1 MKKMNQTETSL
12 YSLDNGEAVTSLSS
26 FPSPQE
32 EYLAAFEDRAALF
45 LEYYAVEGK
54 SLKRRTLTRG
64 EFLALAETGAAY
76 LIEQGVVKG
85 DRVVHCFSGNSPYDL
100 VFRLAGVLAGCVPVT
115 VNWQADDN
123 QRIAWK
129 ARETGARMVL
139 YDRGFTDRI
148 DEIKAGLEKTTFF
161 AAENIETYRPAGK
174 VDYPPLSYEDEK
186 MIIFTSGT
194 TNEPKGVSLP
204 HRSFL
209 ANRFTYEW
217 HFEVNADTSV
227 GLLLVNPL
235 HHANSTAFSDWA
247 MRRPGTVVYL
257 LQRYGTVYW
266 KALVEAAGRGDDC
279 LVAPMVSRHIEFLE
293 SLADSGEL
301 PVAEEKIKE
310 ALSRTEMMIGSA
322 PVGPTTVKRVR
333 RFSNRLPNVRFGST
347 ETCLQVAATPMG
359 MPAEVLMR
367 AFEAGWSH
375 RYNGESL
382 VGYYI
387 GRGHPPF
394 TRIRAVRSLD
404 PENKGY
410 YQTCDT
416 GEPGYFVT
424 QGANIMDAYIGDDE
438 ATAEVFRE
446 GWYNGLRDIVFA
458 LKNERDGELDYYWVT
473 RDSALLIRG
482 GANYAYDQVA
492 AELSTVLTDD
502 FKLNPGQFKLV
513 VVGLRVESEHEDSCC
528 VTIELSGEAAAG
540 QAELEADFKPR
551 AWQKV
556 AKGYRPDFVR
566 FAGIPLNF
574 KGAVLYPQLKQ
585 DYREWLKSQGTPSLG

>member
-1 MKKMNQTETSL
+1 MNEIETSL
-12 YSLDNGEAVTSLSS
+12 YALDSGEAVTSLSS
-26 FPSPQE
+26 FTSPRD
-32 EYLAAFEDRAALF
+32 EYLAAFENPAELF
-45 LEYYAVEGK
+45 LEYYAFEGK
-54 SLKRRTLTRG
+54 NLKRRTLTRG
-64 EFLALAETGAAY
+64 EFLGLAEAGAAY
-76 LIEQGVVKG
+76 LIEQGAVKG
-85 DRVVHCFSGNSPYDL
+85 DRVLHCFSGNSVYDL

-123 QRIAWK
+123 GGIVWK
-129 ARETGARMVL
+129 ARVTGARFVL
-139 YDRGFTDRI
+139 YDRSFADRI
-148 DEIKAGLEKTTFF
+148 DEIKAGLEKTSFF
-161 AAENIETYRPAGK
+161 AVENIEEYRAAGK
-174 VDYPPLSYEDEK
+174 VNYPPLSYEDEK

-209 ANRFTYEW
+209 ANRFTYERY
-217 HFEVNADTSV
+217 FEISAATRV

-257 LQRYGTVYW
+257 LQRYGTAYW
-266 KALVEAAGRGDDC
+266 KVLVEAAGRGDDR

-293 SLADSGEL
+293 SLADDGEL
-301 PVAEEKIKE
+301 PVAEEKIRE
-310 ALSRTEMMIGSA
+310 ALSRTDMMIGSA

-347 ETCLQVAATPMG
+347 ETCLQVAATPRG
-359 MPAEVLMR
+359 MSTEELTR

-375 RYNGESL
+375 RYHGESL

-387 GRGHPPF
+387 GRAHPPF

-410 YQTCDT
+410 YQTCDI

-424 QGANIMDAYIGDDE
+424 QGANIMDHYIGDDE

-446 GWYNGLRDIVFA
+446 GWYNGLRDIIFA

-492 AELSTVLTDD
+492 AELSRVLTED
-502 FKLNPGQFKLV
+502 FNLNPDQFKLV

-528 VTIELSGEAAAG
+528 VTIELSEAAVDR
-540 QAELEADFKPR
+540 QAELEAGFKTR
-551 AWQKV
+551 AREKV

-566 FAGIPLNF
+566 FARVPLNF

-585 DYREWLKSQGTPSLG
+585 DYREWLKSQGTVPLG